1 MVDVTGLSY
10 EAPDLT
16 LPPADLWVFG
26 YGSLI
31 WNPGFDFLHTRR
43 ARIYGY
49 HRALCVWSW
58 VHRGSQARPGLVMGL
73 DDGGSC
79 IGRAYL
85 VAAGNKDAVA
95 DYLYRREMATPAYL
109 PMLRAIR
116 FADSARAT
124 ALVFRVDR
132 AHPQYAG
139 KLSIE
144 EAVATIRHAA
154 GRSGENPAYVADA
167 VRHLEAMG
175 IRDKWLCDVA
185 AALVDC

>member
-1 MVDVTGLSY
+1 MVDVSALSY
-10 EAPDLT
+10 EPPELS
-16 LPPADLWVFG
+16 LPNGDLWVFG

-31 WNPGFDFLHTRR
+31 WNPGFGHLSACT

-58 VHRGSQARPGLVMGL
+58 VHRGTEARPGLVMGL

-85 VAAGNKDAVA
+85 VAARNKEATA

-109 PMLRAIR
+109 AMLRPIR
-116 FADSARAT
+116 FADGRRAL
-124 ALVFRVDR
+124 ALAFRVDK

-144 EAVATIRHAA
+144 TAVATVRGAA
-154 GRSGENPAYVADA
+154 GRSGKNPDYVIDA
-167 VRHLEAMG
+167 VRHLDAMG
-175 IRDKWLCDVA
+175 IRDKWLCEVA
-185 AALVDC
+185 ARLIR